1 MRAFP
6 GPIRRRFACWLLAIL
21 ASAGVSAA
29 PYIDLSVDR
38 DGNAYVVRAAVRLE
52 ADRRTAWLTVT
63 DYERLPQFIP
73 SVGGVRVLAVS
84 RQGAVE
90 RLLVE
95 HTGELRFLWFARPV
109 HVWLDVTHEA
119 PEKVLARAVLPSGV
133 RGARSTLRDFEGSY
147 TLTVIDALR
156 TRLVYRA
163 RIEPV
168 QPLFPLLG
176 TLAVRQTVRAQFEA
190 MADEIE
196 RRARN
201 GTVARVMP

>member
-1 MRAFP
+1 M
-6 GPIRRRFACWLLAIL
+6 
-21 ASAGVSAA
+21 
-29 PYIDLSVDR
+29 
-38 DGNAYVVRAAVRLE
+38 E

-73 SVGGVRVLAVS
+73 SIRGVRVLAMS

-95 HTGELRFLWFARPV
+95 QTGDLRFLWFVRPV
-109 HVWLDVTHEA
+109 HVWLDVMHEA

-133 RGARSTLRDFEGSY
+133 SEARSTLRDFEGSY
-147 TLTVIDALR
+147 TLTEIDALR

-168 QPLFPLLG
+168 QPLLPVLG
-176 TLAVRQTVRAQFEA
+176 SLAVRQTVRAQFEA

-201 GTVARVMP
+201 GTVAWVTP